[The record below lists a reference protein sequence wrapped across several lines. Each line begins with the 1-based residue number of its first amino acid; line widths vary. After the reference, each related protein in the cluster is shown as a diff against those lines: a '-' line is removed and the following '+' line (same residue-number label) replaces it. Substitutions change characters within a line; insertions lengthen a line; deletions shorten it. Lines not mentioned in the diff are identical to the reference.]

1 MRDFFA
7 RDNKV
12 DLIVGLLA
20 VACLIFGSDLFVSF
34 MLGTLSMILVGIAA
48 ALFSLFAVLM
58 WHERPRDEREA
69 LAIMSADRLGFIAG
83 AIALSV
89 CVVIQTIRWEASG
102 LLIIVLLVMILAKL
116 AGKYLQ
122 K

>member
-1 MRDFFA
+1 MKDFFA

-20 VACLIFGSDLFVSF
+20 VICLVFGSNLFVSF
-34 MLGTLSMILVGIAA
+34 MPGTLSMILVGIAA

-58 WHERPRDEREA
+58 WHESPRDEREA

-89 CVVIQTIRWEASG
+89 CVVIQTIRWESSG
-102 LLIIVLLVMILAKL
+102 LLIIVLIVMILAKL

>member
-1 MRDFFA
+1 MKDFFSS
-7 RDNKV
+7 DNKA

-20 VACLIFGSDLFVSF
+20 VICLIFGSNLFVSF
-34 MLGTLSMILVGIAA
+34 MPGTASMILVGIAA

-58 WHERPRDEREA
+58 WRENPRDEREA
-69 LAIMSADRLGFIAG
+69 QAIMSADRLGFIAG
-83 AIALSV
+83 AIALSI
-89 CVVIQTIRWEASG
+89 CVVIQTIRWESSG
-102 LLIIVLLVMILAKL
+102 LLIIVLIVMILAKL